1 MFKDLLIDKIK
12 EYDPKNIFEQELVLQ
27 EIMQLYILVSLA
39 KNGFFKEAQFH
50 GGTFLKIIH
59 NLKRFSEDLDF
70 VLKDENP
77 QFKWQFILE
86 NVEKDLTNDGIGFDI
101 VDKSKFDGAIQKAFV
116 KTNSVGKIL
125 HINLPYSRHQYKKI
139 KIKLE
144 IDCIPPKGSEFETHY
159 INFPITV
166 PITTQTLSSGF
177 AGKIHALLCRDY
189 TKGRDWYDYIW
200 YISKNTKVNM
210 NLLKNA
216 LFQQGPWEGEKI
228 TLTEKWLEEAFV
240 QKINSINWKEATED
254 VSRFLPLE
262 EQSSLEYWNKKLF
275 LYHLKKVKFD
285 F

>member
-1 MFKDLLIDKIK
+1 
-12 EYDPKNIFEQELVLQ
+12 
-27 EIMQLYILVSLA
+27 MQQYILVSLS

-77 QFKWQFILE
+77 QFKWQLILE
-86 NVEKDLTNDGIGFDI
+86 NVKKDLTNDGIDFDI
-101 VDKSKFDGAIQKAFV
+101 IDKSKFEGAIQKTFI
-116 KTNSVGKIL
+116 KTNSIGKIL

-144 IDCIPPKGSEFETHY
+144 IDCIPPKGSKFETHY

-166 PITTQTLSSGF
+166 PITTQTLASGF
-177 AGKIHALLCRDY
+177 AGKIHALLCRNY

-216 LFQQGPWEGEKI
+216 LFQQGPWKGEKI
-228 TLTEKWLEEAFV
+228 TLTEKWLEEVFV
-240 QKINSINWKEATED
+240 QKINSIDWKEATED
-254 VSRFLPLE
+254 VSRFLPLG

-275 LYHLKKVKFD
+275 LYHLKKIKFN